1 MFCFDSS
8 KNKNAK
14 YLSATFSFACFNCF
28 KDQSQDLRSALL
40 EKAKRGEVEQVAEN
54 AQSKPSNQGRR
65 KLLQICLSLVH
76 VVNGLAFSRAA

>member
-1 MFCFDSS
+1 
-8 KNKNAK
+8 
-14 YLSATFSFACFNCF
+14 
-28 KDQSQDLRSALL
+28 
-40 EKAKRGEVEQVAEN
+40 VEQVAEN